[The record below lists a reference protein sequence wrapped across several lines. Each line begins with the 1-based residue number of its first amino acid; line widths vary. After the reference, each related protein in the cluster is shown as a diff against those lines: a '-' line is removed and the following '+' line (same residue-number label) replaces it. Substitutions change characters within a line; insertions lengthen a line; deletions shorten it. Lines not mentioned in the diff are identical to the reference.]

1 MMESAH
7 RLSWHDGLAPGHER
21 RDGMIFAGGVS
32 VGELAAT
39 YGTPVLVLDG
49 DVLDASIAQFADAA
63 RPHAMEVAYAAKAL
77 LLTSLAKVL
86 AQTSLALDVCSLG
99 ELTTAERAGWEPARL
114 SLHGCGKNAGE
125 LRAAA
130 QGRVGRI
137 IVDNLD
143 ELRELAHYA
152 NGSRPV
158 TVLLRVNTGIEAHT
172 HAFVQTGGDETKFGI
187 AAADFDAA
195 IAFLKTH
202 PALRFAGLHSHI
214 GSQIYDAD
222 AFTANTRAL
231 LSAGARFVAAGLAL
245 DDVVVGGGFGIESG
259 PGQADA
265 IDVPQTI
272 GAIARCA
279 AETAKSLNLPLPRIG
294 LEPGRA
300 IIARAGTSIYRVMA
314 RKAQNKRTFVIAD
327 GGIADN
333 PRPALYDAYHHAL
346 LASRTSDAPVERA
359 VVCGRSCENDRMTEA
374 DLPEDVRP
382 GDLLAVCTTGAY
394 TYSMASNYNRFERPA
409 VVYAKSGTHRLMARR
424 ETLEDVLRN
433 DVVD

>member
-21 RDGMIFAGGVS
+21 RDGTIFAGGVS
-32 VGELAAT
+32 VEELAAA

-49 DVLDASIAQFADAA
+49 DVLAASIAQFVDAA
-63 RPHAMEVAYAAKAL
+63 RPHAMEVAYAGKAL
-77 LLTSLAKVL
+77 LLTPLAKVL
-86 AQTSLALDVCSLG
+86 AKTPLALDVCSLG
-99 ELTTAERAGWEPARL
+99 ELATAERAGWEPSRI
-114 SLHGCGKNAGE
+114 SLHGCGKNSEE
-125 LRAAA
+125 LKAAA

-143 ELRELAHYA
+143 ELRELAGYTHA
-152 NGSRPV
+152 ARPV

-187 AAADFDAA
+187 AAADFAAA
-195 IAFLKTH
+195 IALLKQH

-214 GSQIYDAD
+214 GSQIYDTA

-231 LSAGARFVAAGLAL
+231 ITAGAQFAAAGLTL
-245 DDVVVGGGFGIESG
+245 DVVIAGGGFGVESG
-259 PGQADA
+259 PGADGA
-265 IDVPQTI
+265 IDVAATI
-272 GAIARCA
+272 DAIARCA
-279 AETAKSLNLPLPRIG
+279 ADTASALNVPLPRLGI
-294 LEPGRA
+294 EPGRA

-333 PRPALYDAYHHAL
+333 PRPALYDAYHHAV
-346 LASRTSDAPVERA
+346 LASRLSQAPAERT

-374 DLPEDVRP
+374 DLPADVRP

-409 VVYAKSGTHRLMARR
+409 VVYAQDGTHRVMARR
-424 ETLEDVLRN
+424 ETIEDVLRN